1 MTDTKELCETN
12 PKLIKS
18 IENSIN
24 TCSIVYEEDHMDVTP
39 KSGDTQIIVSNK
51 RSYEAAKRYK

>member
-1 MTDTKELCETN
+1 MIDLEQLKWLYREWRYWDINDEVMTDTKELCETN

-24 TCSIVYEEDHMDVTP
+24 TYSIV
-39 KSGDTQIIVSNK
+39 
-51 RSYEAAKRYK
+51 